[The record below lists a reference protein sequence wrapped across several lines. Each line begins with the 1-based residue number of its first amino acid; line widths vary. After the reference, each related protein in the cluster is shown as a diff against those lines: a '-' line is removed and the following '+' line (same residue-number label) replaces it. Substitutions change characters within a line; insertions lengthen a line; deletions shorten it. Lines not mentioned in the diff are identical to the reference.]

1 MPDTSHA
8 ATLEEALF
16 HNGQPVPV
24 DEIRI
29 AIVAGRQF
37 RWSLW
42 SGGADIFAGQGDAGQ
57 VAGMTR
63 ATEQL
68 VNTQLGVAPSVGT
81 ARHSLN

>member
-1 MPDTSHA
+1 MPATSNE
-8 ATLEEALF
+8 LEQALF
-16 HNGQPVPV
+16 HDGEPVPV

-42 SGGADIFAGQGDAGQ
+42 SGGEEIYAGLGDAGQ

-68 VNTQLGVAPSVGT
+68 VNTQLGVSPEIGT
-81 ARHSLN
+81 PRHSLN